1 MDLILPKTL
10 TEESLPQSRADADES
25 KSFSSAT
32 VCRKRISTVKRSSK
46 GGGGVGGAGTAG
58 GGSSTRGVGDK
69 RRGSKC
75 AKSRRNAA
83 QAIAAMLNNHLA
95 PDVAKHKEDDEYI
108 HSVVVTSVT
117 DTYVFCRDMC
127 VVCGSF
133 GKGVEGYMVACMQ
146 CGQCYHTYCANVNL
160 NYVIVNRGWRCLDCT
175 VCEGCGR
182 GDDEQYLLLCDEC
195 DISYHTYCLSPP
207 LDAIPQGAWRCKWCS
222 CCHFCGASLS
232 NGSVEVIGNLRAC
245 SKCASLFS
253 CRFCQQEYKEDEL
266 IMLCDICHRWGHA
279 TCNGLTSDEMLSKAS
294 DAGFVCVMCRPGSG
308 GAAVGEEAFSNSKPS
323 MQFVIEGVLLTKHGL
338 STVQWRPKSSSPLP
352 VNSGETACDSPS
364 VPGTSS
370 DSGVPADGVGVPI
383 NVRRLMRHEQP
394 YDKLNDVENCTSE
407 ATPPSAYSEMSIVD
421 GAADRQKRSRTR
433 KQCKIGIG
441 GFHARLSRHRPD
453 KPNGEG
459 RTENGDSVSPEALKL
474 GGPVD
479 AAEVVS
485 AGSLNAD
492 KPKKRKRTRRKVLL
506 EDLYPRYIQDSFFGT
521 ALTDGNDSSRALE
534 EQKTSLT
541 EVGLSEC
548 EISQEAVKKADKLI
562 IFKGRRS
569 PTRQESLLAEGM
581 ELVEGEDIFPHELDH
596 HDFTSLLNMLMQGDN
611 DPIGQDAAMGAID
624 NAEMENLIMDNVLDG
639 ELQAGNSEIQQ
650 PTVASPG
657 SLRSNGQC
665 VETIVEGGPQSAQ
678 FAQLTVDPFLGSV
691 VPGPF
696 NGGGGAV
703 TRKSSKLSSKSCRM
717 TLQCRPPFCQTL
729 ITAHTS
735 ASFLSFVCRSAD
747 ASSSDCCC
755 QRIPSQ
761 PYTHAGMPSDEQ
773 MMKRCGQGDMKNH
786 LERWEQDE
794 PLGNRASIAA
804 VLYANMNFP
813 DLKRRYP
820 LWNDRVKRIAK
831 LWRSLKQD
839 ARQRYVQMARVNR
852 SAMRLETKARNKAIM
867 ATGHHDSSCKS
878 VAPNVCVSTAR
889 DYRRLQSP
897 LVSPA
902 SSVRLPIQ
910 VSQAN
915 EPSSSGYTFQH
926 GGTMMS
932 PGGGAMVAQSVGCYP
947 MHDSVHNQSYIPEG
961 DTSFQADISPTPSQQ
976 VGDYDRVGRIGATC
990 QADSYVN
997 VGPLMQQQQAGV
1009 VVHQRQKE
1017 FLIAG
1022 ECEKS
1027 NYAAEVMPK
1036 MAAGGPMI
1044 AYEQQQ
1050 QGRLYEDNSTRS
1062 PSLYGQIGTTEIP
1075 AAASIQ
1081 PSTSFCPDATT
1092 VVVQHSSLPS
1102 RRWSVDSGS
1111 GNGGVPC
1118 IRSPAT
1124 NQQTPICPGH
1134 NSGTAAAVVG
1144 GMSGQVEC
1152 SSSPS
1157 YPTTQMVDRN
1167 VAVAQ
1172 CQVTSSSTFQQAETE
1187 PEDWLI
1193 QIQFSLVREQNC
1205 LEREL
1210 AQLRRTKKSSSS
1222 KQRQMR
1228 KNGIEPPD
1236 ADKQALA
1243 NLSERIAERQK
1254 QLDRIRKQLKQ
1265 NTSALADQ
1273 KERRE
1278 ALGLTVVD
1286 SSPCHPP
1293 PYSQRHH
1300 HHTNNDG
1307 EQRSSSSSALA
1318 SPLSQ
1323 DTNNTYRLPYRG
1335 GMPTHSPNEQTT
1347 SNPFPL
1353 WQNRAVQTANY
1364 VGSENDPAANCNL
1377 SAAVPS
1383 RQCCPSAVGPLV
1395 SPGVKPPN
1403 YGAIAPPPSVTEAL
1417 QVGCSGSSYAQQEQ
1431 PADLLSPSCSG
1442 EVRKAKRT
1450 RKRKLIVAAEG
1461 GSSFDYLN
1469 CSRVCYFAI
1478 LDSLADDYDADIV
1491 WVLRTVL
1498 IRVCAER
1505 TYELKGMAEKTTIDN
1520 FEVTITENVQKRV
1533 RKRSRKLGRSRGG
1546 SDGFVTGEGSL
1557 LVDQLFSQLHHL
1569 APVMIEEPQP
1579 AFDPSVSTMY
1589 GVTPLSTRKPFVV
1602 GTTVGHLKLNF
1613 ANDYYRSFPHPVRET
1628 PVSQYPCLLQRAD
1641 QKQQSAVT
1649 VECDAASLVE
1659 GRFTDSPVELVYSDS
1674 SSVDE
1679 EILPNYPFLKPVL
1692 PPEGRLSPNFRLV
1705 APVLHRAVPGDPP
1718 PGVLH
1723 QLFSAAPEPKTVNVT
1738 VTLEPAVAS
1747 NVSNVLRT
1755 LATLLNV
1762 DVPNH
1767 FELHMDTPPQTPDK
1781 ILTSREYT
1789 DSGQAVCSQCA
1800 MAIHQTAVKI
1810 RLAELGLTPK
1820 DDDTEEIVFC
1830 SESCY
1835 SHFAAKT
1842 KMGAS
1847 PNSLKRIHHAAAA
1860 LDGSS
1865 ELYAAESGIDE
1876 FKLDEVIRSVVGTS
1890 SAVYGSGGASKEAI
1904 VHVRDL
1910 PKLKDW
1916 LQMDAE
1922 CQANIYQESKIEK
1935 KLKGVRWQ
1943 IYSSCQKSLSRVRLA
1958 NSPESLWKEMLPI
1971 LWQPFGL
1978 PPDTRQ
1984 CQLCSDVGDGVSEV
1998 CGRLLN
2004 MDAGR
2009 WVHVNCAL
2017 WSAEVYE
2024 TMDGGLVN
2032 VEQAARRAAISR
2044 CALCNH
2050 AGATIPCYKLRCNST
2065 FHLKCA
2071 VDSRCTFLLD
2081 KTMYCFEHTPPSRD
2095 NVLTNLAVYRKVF
2108 IDRDE
2113 NKLLAK
2119 LYQQGQSGG
2128 GWAMRIGTLIFH
2140 HVGQLLPD
2148 QLPNFHTRDFVYP
2161 VGYSVSRIYWSI
2173 SHPKRR
2179 QMYHCQINDVDGLP
2193 MFSIS
2198 VKNAANFEQ
2207 KFQSRSVSEL
2217 WRENVLRPLNSMRHH
2232 SDVLKLFPK
2241 YISGEALFGL
2251 TEPGIQKMLES
2262 LPGIDA
2268 LVTYEFK
2275 YGRCPLLELPLAV
2288 NPSCSARCEPRFRTN
2303 VKRPHKLNA
2312 ATAHSIQSL
2321 LAFSGLSSDSL
2332 FFSFGNRQSMV
2343 AKCTNY
2349 RKLKQ
2354 EWPNNV
2360 YLARS
2365 KIQGLGLFAKRDIEM
2380 NAMVIEYIG
2389 EVIRNEVAERRE
2401 KRYQER
2407 NRGVYMFRLDSDWVI
2422 DATMAGG
2429 PARYINHSCD
2439 PNCIAERIDLD
2450 REARIVIMSCRPI
2463 CKGEE
2468 LTYDYQFDFEDDT
2481 SKLPCLCSAPNC
2493 RKWMN

>member
-1 MDLILPKTL
+1 LGPCAIEIPFSAHEVPPHCLFRREAWLFSVLASAEAFFFRRCVMPSTIWGAVSHFVDSFVRFPSLDLILPKTL
-10 TEESLPQSRADADES
+10 TEESPPQSAADAEES
-25 KSFSSAT
+25 KAFSSAT
-32 VCRKRISTVKRSSK
+32 VCRKRISTVKRCSK
-46 GGGGVGGAGTAG
+46 GGGGSAAGGSTG
-58 GGSSTRGVGDK
+58 GGSSSSSSRGVGGDK

-75 AKSRRNAA
+75 AKNRRNAA

-108 HSVVVTSVT
+108 HSVVVTSVR

-222 CCHFCGASLS
+222 SCHFCGVSLS
-232 NGSVEVIGNLRAC
+232 NGSMELIGNLRAC
-245 SKCASLFS
+245 PKCASLFS
-253 CRFCQQEYKEDEL
+253 CRFCQTEYKEDDL
-266 IMLCDICHRWGHA
+266 IILCDVCHRWSHA
-279 TCNGLTSDEMLSKAS
+279 SCNGLTSDEMLSKAA
-294 DAGFVCVMCRPGSG
+294 DAGFVCVLCRPGSG
-308 GAAVGEEAFSNSKPS
+308 AAIGDESFSNSKPS

-352 VNSGETACDSPS
+352 INSGEAVCDSPS
-364 VPGTSS
+364 LPCASS
-370 DSGVPADGVGVPI
+370 DNGVPTDLVSAPI
-383 NVRRLMRHEQP
+383 STFRQLIRQEP
-394 YDKLNDVENCTSE
+394 YDRLNDVESVACE
-407 ATPPSAYSEMSIVD
+407 AAVPADVSAVD
-421 GAADRQKRSRTR
+421 NVADRQKRSRTR

-441 GFHARLSRHRPD
+441 GFHARLSRQRPE
-453 KPNGEG
+453 KPLSES
-459 RTENGDSVSPEALKL
+459 RPESDSTLTEAVKDGIGATESVEVVPIGDSS
-474 GGPVD
+474 
-479 AAEVVS
+479 
-485 AGSLNAD
+485 AD
-492 KPKKRKRTRRKVLL
+492 KPKKRKRTRRKALL
-506 EDLYPRYIQDSFFGT
+506 EDLYPRYIQDSFFAT
-521 ALTDGNDSSRALE
+521 ALVDGNETPQPLE
-534 EQKTSLT
+534 ETKASFA
-541 EVGLSEC
+541 EGGLSEC
-548 EISQEAVKKADKLI
+548 ELSQEAIRKADKLI
-562 IFKGRRS
+562 VFKGRRS
-569 PTRQESLLAEGM
+569 PTRQESLLTENIDLAES
-581 ELVEGEDIFPHELDH
+581 EDIFPHELVH
-596 HDFTSLLNMLMQGDN
+596 HDFTNLLNMLMQGDI
-611 DPIGQDAAMGAID
+611 DPMGQDAGIGAID

-639 ELQAGNSEIQQ
+639 ELHAGNAEMQ
-650 PTVASPG
+650 PAAVSSP
-657 SLRSNGQC
+657 SSMRSNGQC
-665 VETIVEGGPQSAQ
+665 VEALVETVPQAPPPS
-678 FAQLTVDPFLGSV
+678 FGQLTVDPFLGSV
-691 VPGPF
+691 VPTAF
-696 NGGGGAV
+696 NGEQEIDFA
-703 TRKSSKLSSKSCRM
+703 
-717 TLQCRPPFCQTL
+717 
-729 ITAHTS
+729 
-735 ASFLSFVCRSAD
+735 CRSAD
-747 ASSSDCCC
+747 ASSADCCC
-755 QRIPSQ
+755 QRIPPQ
-761 PYTHAGMPSDEQ
+761 PYTHAGLPSGGEQ
-773 MMKRCGQGDMKNH
+773 MIKRCASQGQSDMKNH

-804 VLYANMNFP
+804 VLYANLNFP

-867 ATGHHDSSCKS
+867 ASHHDSSSSSKGG
-878 VAPNVCVSTAR
+878 APNVCVNATR

-902 SSVRLPIQ
+902 SSVSSYDIQ
-910 VSQAN
+910 Q
-915 EPSSSGYTFQH
+915 
-926 GGTMMS
+926 
-932 PGGGAMVAQSVGCYP
+932 
-947 MHDSVHNQSYIPEG
+947 
-961 DTSFQADISPTPSQQ
+961 QQ
-976 VGDYDRVGRIGATC
+976 VPEYDRVQRILPG
-990 QADSYVN
+990 QANAY
-997 VGPLMQQQQAGV
+997 GPMMQQPG
-1009 VVHQRQKE
+1009 VHQQQKE
-1017 FLIAG
+1017 FLQGTA
-1022 ECEKS
+1022 ECDKS
-1027 NYAAEVMPK
+1027 NYVTGVMPD
-1036 MAAGGPMI
+1036 MAAAPMG
-1044 AYEQQQ
+1044 YEQQS
-1050 QGRLYEDNSTRS
+1050 RYYDDNSSASS
-1062 PSLYGQIGTTEIP
+1062 PSLYGQIGAREM
-1075 AAASIQ
+1075 AAS
-1081 PSTSFCPDATT
+1081 SAAFCRDVTG
-1092 VVVQHSSLPS
+1092 VVQHSPLPQHRDN
-1102 RRWSVDSGS
+1102 RRWSVDGS
-1111 GNGGVPC
+1111 GGVP
-1118 IRSPAT
+1118 SGLS
-1124 NQQTPICPGH
+1124 NQGPICPGH
-1134 NSGTAAAVVG
+1134 ATTMASG
-1144 GMSGQVEC
+1144 
-1152 SSSPS
+1152 
-1157 YPTTQMVDRN
+1157 
-1167 VAVAQ
+1167 
-1172 CQVTSSSTFQQAETE
+1172 VTSGSSMQSQTE
-1187 PEDWLI
+1187 PEDWLM
-1193 QIQFSLVREQNC
+1193 QVQFNLVRQQNA

-1210 AQLRRTKKSSSS
+1210 AQLRRTKKSTSS

-1228 KNGIEPPD
+1228 KNGIEPPQ
-1236 ADKQALA
+1236 ADQQALA

-1254 QLDRIRKQLKQ
+1254 QLDRVRKQLKQ
-1265 NTSALADQ
+1265 NTSAMTE
-1273 KERRE
+1273 EREKRE
-1278 ALGLTVVD
+1278 SVGSLSSSVD
-1286 SSPCHPP
+1286 SSLCQVPPSIPIQPP
-1293 PYSQRHH
+1293 PYSQIRQKNM
-1300 HHTNNDG
+1300 TDDG
-1307 EQRSSSSSALA
+1307 ITSAV
-1318 SPLSQ
+1318 PVSQ
-1323 DTNNTYRLPYRG
+1323 DGSMYRLSTAYS
-1335 GMPTHSPNEQTT
+1335 GMPTPTQMVNNEQTVPG
-1347 SNPFPL
+1347 SPFPM
-1353 WQNRAVQTANY
+1353 WQHRAVQTASTASFIS
-1364 VGSENDPAANCNL
+1364 SENDQANIMRNSNL
-1377 SAAVPS
+1377 VRMSAPTPPS
-1383 RQCCPSAVGPLV
+1383 RQPCPSAVGALT
-1395 SPGVKPPN
+1395 SPVCTPVRPN
-1403 YGAIAPPPSVTEAL
+1403 YDSPSSVTEAL
-1417 QVGCSGSSYAQQEQ
+1417 QVRCGAPLIPCAPQQEQ
-1431 PADLLSPSCSG
+1431 PEITSPPYG
-1442 EVRKAKRT
+1442 IKKVKRT
-1450 RKRKLIVAAEG
+1450 RKRKLISPTENA
-1461 GSSFDYLN
+1461 SFDYVNFNRL
-1469 CSRVCYFAI
+1469 CCFPV
-1478 LDSLADDYDADIV
+1478 LDSLAHKYDADIV
-1491 WVLRTVL
+1491 WVFRMIL
-1498 IRVCAER
+1498 IRVCAEKSFD
-1505 TYELKGMAEKTTIDN
+1505 LKDSLETTAANYCASGQDAALP
-1520 FEVTITENVQKRV
+1520 EGDQKRA
-1533 RKRSRKLGRSRGG
+1533 RKRNRKLGRSKGS
-1546 SDGFVTGEGSL
+1546 SDGCIVGEGAL

-1569 APVMIEEPQP
+1569 SPLMIEEPQP
-1579 AFDPSVSTMY
+1579 AFDPLVSTMY
-1589 GVTPLSTRKPFVV
+1589 GVTPLSTRRPFVV

-1613 ANDYYRSFPHPVRET
+1613 ANDYYRNFPHPVKET
-1628 PVSQYPCLLQRAD
+1628 PTSRYPYQQRPE
-1641 QKQQSAVT
+1641 QQQQSVT
-1649 VECDAASLVE
+1649 IECDDSSLLVD
-1659 GRFTDSPVELVYSDS
+1659 GRSTDSPVELVYSDS

-1679 EILPNYPFLKPVL
+1679 EILPSYPFLKPVL

-1705 APVLHRAVPGDPP
+1705 APVLHRAVPSDPP
-1718 PGVLH
+1718 PGVLY
-1723 QLFSAAPEPKTVNVT
+1723 QLFKANSGSPPEPKTVNVT

-1755 LATLLNV
+1755 LASMLNV
-1762 DVPNH
+1762 EVPNH

-1781 ILTSREYT
+1781 IVSGSSGTLVVSLSINGRRFIGREYADT
-1789 DSGQAVCSQCA
+1789 AGQAVCSQCA
-1800 MAIHQTAVKI
+1800 TALHQTALKI

-1830 SESCY
+1830 SEACY

-1842 KMGAS
+1842 KLSVGS
-1847 PNSLKRIHHAAAA
+1847 SCLKVGWCSCFLGIKFKDPFQRVHAPSTAY
-1860 LDGSS
+1860 DSSS
-1865 ELYAAESGIDE
+1865 ELYVGESGVDE

-1890 SAVYGSGGASKEAI
+1890 AVYGGGGNASKEAI

-1916 LQMDAE
+1916 LQTDVE
-1922 CQANIYQESKIEK
+1922 CQGISYQETRMEK
-1935 KLKGVRWQ
+1935 KLKGARWQ
-1943 IYSSCQKSLSRVRLA
+1943 IYSTCQKSLSKVRLA
-1958 NSPESLWKEMLPI
+1958 NSPESLWKEMLPV

-2081 KTMYCFEHTPPSRD
+2081 KTMYCFEHTPLSRD

-2128 GWAMRIGTLIFH
+2128 EWAMRIGTLIFH
-2140 HVGQLLPD
+2140 HVGQLLPE

-2161 VGYSVSRIYWSI
+2161 VGYSVSRVYWSI

-2179 QMYHCQINDVDGLP
+2179 QVYHCHIDDVDGQP
-2193 MFSIS
+2193 MFSVT
-2198 VKNAANFEQ
+2198 VKNAATVDQ
-2207 KFQSRSVSEL
+2207 KFQSRCVTEL
-2217 WRENVLRPLNSMRHH
+2217 WRENVLRPLNAMRHH

-2241 YISGEALFGL
+2241 YVSGEGLFGL

-2262 LPGIDA
+2262 LPGIDT

-2332 FFSFGNRQSMV
+2332 FYSFGNRQSMV

-2439 PNCIAERIDLD
+2439 PNCIAERIELD

-2481 SKLPCLCSAPNC
+2481 SKLPCLCNAPNC